1 MPDRLF
7 LFLGSLSGFLSV
19 GAGAFGAH
27 ALTARLAPEQLVV
40 FETAARY
47 QMFHALALIAIA
59 WVCSRWP
66 CRLALVAGW
75 SFVAGSVLFCAS
87 LYALAL
93 TGVRWLGA
101 VTPLGGL
108 AFLTG
113 WACLCLL
120 AWREKPVGQGG

>member
-27 ALTARLAPEQLVV
+27 ALKARLAPEQLVV

-66 CRLALVAGW
+66 GLPHRLGVSLPARMAGE
-75 SFVAGSVLFCAS
+75 
-87 LYALAL
+87 
-93 TGVRWLGA
+93 TG
-101 VTPLGGL
+101 
-108 AFLTG
+108 
-113 WACLCLL
+113 
-120 AWREKPVGQGG
+120 